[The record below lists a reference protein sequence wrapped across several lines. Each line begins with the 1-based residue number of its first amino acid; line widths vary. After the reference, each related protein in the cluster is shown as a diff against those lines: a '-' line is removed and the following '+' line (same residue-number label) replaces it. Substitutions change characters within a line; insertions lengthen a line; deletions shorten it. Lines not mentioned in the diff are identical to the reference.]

1 MSIFATTQ
9 RRSWSSNRDPSRGLH
24 PWVETKFG
32 YSDGELLYS
41 TMEFRD
47 GKTLTLIPL
56 GVLRLLSAPLSTGF
70 LSGQLWDYNDG
81 LSVWPTGQ

>member
-1 MSIFATTQ
+1 M
-9 RRSWSSNRDPSRGLH
+9 
-24 PWVETKFG
+24 
-32 YSDGELLYS
+32 DGELLYS

-81 LSVWPTGQ
+81 LSV